1 MRVSVLGQASVHAR
15 FFRVYGILFWG
26 SWGRFCGWKRAA
38 KAPGCSP
45 RPAAHFPSLPRAIGP
60 LFVQLAT
67 TLDKNS
73 YPLLAQ
79 PLADKANPK
88 AKMQSKIHDPVVS
101 GQSTKNKRERQ
112 SEKMMTTAVEHGRS
126 YTVGEYPL
134 RDYLLGDLFCVS
146 STVRAGHRASCLQES
161 KGWGGDEIRAEIG
174 VDLSVERVWL
184 SPCSAISNWCCVSW
198 LLIATY
204 CLVHLAALSERVK
217 LPAVDILPA
226 LSIEFNCGLA
236 CTESDKPLPPGVS

>member
-1 MRVSVLGQASVHAR
+1 VTVAVGAPHNHHLSVPMRVSILGQASVHAR

-26 SWGRFCGWKRAA
+26 SWGRFCGWKRTA

-45 RPAAHFPSLPRAIGP
+45 RPVAHFPSLPRAIGP

-112 SEKMMTTAVEHGRS
+112 SEKMMTDGCGAWSLVHCR
-126 YTVGEYPL
+126 
-134 RDYLLGDLFCVS
+134 RVS
-146 STVRAGHRASCLQES
+146 
-161 KGWGGDEIRAEIG
+161 AERLPARRLI
-174 VDLSVERVWL
+174 LCFQHSQSR
-184 SPCSAISNWCCVSW
+184 SPCVM
-198 LLIATY
+198 
-204 CLVHLAALSERVK
+204 
-217 LPAVDILPA
+217 PA
-226 LSIEFNCGLA
+226 
-236 CTESDKPLPPGVS
+236 GVEGMGRG